1 MPRHRGF
8 AHDPEPIPEEY
19 DVDLQV
25 ALDRLPLDRAT
36 GLTRAVAA
44 RTDWIE
50 AGTSMVKQFGQQGLR
65 EIVAAADGTPVL
77 ADLKTADD
85 VRFEF
90 EMAFAA
96 GAASVT
102 VLGLAPD
109 VSIDLAVQVTGEH
122 DRELVVDLMG
132 VDPDR
137 VVELARRL
145 PPRVRL
151 APHISKDAQAGGAR
165 VQDLLG
171 DWPRGRRLALAGG
184 LTAQD
189 LPTLDDEPELRVIV
203 GSAVTRA
210 DDPVAAVEELRRAA
224 GKDTDA

>member
-1 MPRHRGF
+1 
-8 AHDPEPIPEEY
+8 
-19 DVDLQV
+19 VDLQV
-25 ALDRLPLDRAT
+25 ALDRIPLDRAVGIT
-36 GLTRAVAA
+36 EAVAA

-50 AGTSMVKQFGQQGLR
+50 VGTSMVKQFGQDGLCHL
-65 EIVAAADGTPVL
+65 VAAAGGTPVL

-96 GAASVT
+96 GARSVT

-109 VSIDLAVQVTGEH
+109 VSIDLAVEVTGEH
-122 DRELVVDLMG
+122 GHELVVDLMG
-132 VDPDR
+132 LPR
-137 VVELARRL
+137 QRIEELAQRL
-145 PPRVRL
+145 PQRVRL
-151 APHISKDAQAGGAR
+151 APHVSKDAQVSGQR

-171 DWPRGRRLALAGG
+171 DWSRGRRLALAGG
-184 LTAQD
+184 LTATD
-189 LPTLDDEPELRVIV
+189 LPALADEPDLRVIV
-203 GSAVTRA
+203 GSAVTKA